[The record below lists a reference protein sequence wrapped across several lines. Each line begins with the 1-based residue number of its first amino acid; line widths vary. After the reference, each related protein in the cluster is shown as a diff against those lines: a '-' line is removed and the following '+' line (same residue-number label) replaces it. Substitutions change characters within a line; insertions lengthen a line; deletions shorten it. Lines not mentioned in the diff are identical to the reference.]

1 MLNYVLIMLPL
12 MVLLLLCMH
21 RAYLSPKDIS
31 TDVYRLL
38 AAVMAA
44 ILGNVLIA
52 TSPIAVI
59 CKAGYMIYFI
69 GTDFV
74 LFYLLIF
81 SIDYCGFKSI
91 RKYVR
96 GIFLTLSI
104 ADSVSILLDPI
115 FDHVFAM
122 KIITLDSGESYQS
135 LIPYWYHD
143 IHLFISYIAIALI
156 VTIYIVKLVNTS
168 RIFWRKYI
176 VIFAG
181 ILLTAVWETLYVFLE
196 KALDTSM
203 IGFAVCGIF
212 IYYYSIERKPVA
224 LLDRM
229 KNMIL
234 TSVSDAIV
242 FFNKDGNC
250 IYANDSAKV
259 LFNVQG
265 DDLSDIQ
272 RQAIELTSVT
282 TEQLEKIN
290 SIRTRREFEREDG
303 VHIYDIEYHKTFD
316 GNGHRIGSFSKIT
329 DRTEEIRKQ
338 KEEQYLATHD
348 LLTGIDNAESFY
360 SKVRKRLD
368 EDPDTEYVAVAS
380 DIKEFKL
387 VNDRY
392 GRAVGDRIL
401 VKIAR
406 TLEEAASEHTI
417 YGRIGSD
424 RFGALMRKEDYKEE
438 TILQGISEIPALS
451 IDTQTQYPVIIH
463 VGIYEITERD
473 TAVSVMFDRCFMA
486 ISGIKND
493 ATARI
498 AYYDEKLREDL
509 MWEQRMAGSLDNAL
523 LTGQIVPYLQAQVNR
538 DGRVEGAEVLV
549 RWIHPEFGFLPP
561 GKFIGIFEKNGMI
574 SKIDKYMWESA
585 CRILNSWSFIGR
597 EDLYLSVNISP
608 KDFYLMDVPTEIINL
623 VNKYDIDPRRLRLE
637 ITESIVMDDAEEKI
651 KTIEQLRANG
661 FLVEM
666 DDFGSGYSSLN
677 MLKDMPID
685 VLKLDMV
692 FLNASTENNRTRAI
706 MKLIIDLAKAL
717 NIPVIAEGVETQ
729 EQVDFLSEMGCD
741 YFQGYYFAKPVP
753 LMDYESKT
761 LKRAR
766 SDN

>member
-1 MLNYVLIMLPL
+1 
-12 MVLLLLCMH
+12 
-21 RAYLSPKDIS
+21 
-31 TDVYRLL
+31 
-38 AAVMAA
+38 
-44 ILGNVLIA
+44 
-52 TSPIAVI
+52 
-59 CKAGYMIYFI
+59 
-69 GTDFV
+69 
-74 LFYLLIF
+74 
-81 SIDYCGFKSI
+81 
-91 RKYVR
+91 
-96 GIFLTLSI
+96 
-104 ADSVSILLDPI
+104 
-115 FDHVFAM
+115 
-122 KIITLDSGESYQS
+122 
-135 LIPYWYHD
+135 
-143 IHLFISYIAIALI
+143 
-156 VTIYIVKLVNTS
+156 
-168 RIFWRKYI
+168 
-176 VIFAG
+176 
-181 ILLTAVWETLYVFLE
+181 
-196 KALDTSM
+196 
-203 IGFAVCGIF
+203 
-212 IYYYSIERKPVA
+212 
-224 LLDRM
+224 
-229 KNMIL
+229 
-234 TSVSDAIV
+234 
-242 FFNKDGNC
+242 
-250 IYANDSAKV
+250 
-259 LFNVQG
+259 
-265 DDLSDIQ
+265 
-272 RQAIELTSVT
+272 
-282 TEQLEKIN
+282 
-290 SIRTRREFEREDG
+290 
-303 VHIYDIEYHKTFD
+303 
-316 GNGHRIGSFSKIT
+316 
-329 DRTEEIRKQ
+329 
-338 KEEQYLATHD
+338 
-348 LLTGIDNAESFY
+348 
-360 SKVRKRLD
+360 
-368 EDPDTEYVAVAS
+368 
-380 DIKEFKL
+380 
-387 VNDRY
+387 
-392 GRAVGDRIL
+392 
-401 VKIAR
+401 
-406 TLEEAASEHTI
+406 
-417 YGRIGSD
+417 
-424 RFGALMRKEDYKEE
+424 MRKEDYKEE